1 MEIRPDAVTG
11 RPHRRKANDSCKVL
25 QELHFFAPAMRR
37 PTHLPVV
44 AQVLQVALVLLFA
57 PVLKGYIDR
66 LKARGMG
73 RVGPPILQ
81 PYRNLW
87 KLFGKE
93 RLRGTES
100 TWISRVAP
108 VLYFSAPLIVTLLI
122 PVLTTFPLP
131 LAFMADMLGGGMIL
145 GAGGVILLLASAD
158 SGSPYTGIAVSRMR
172 FIATLAEPLTI
183 AALFGAAAVGGSTIP
198 YVVNQKIATS
208 GVVVSHVLI
217 AAAWLL
223 LILAEAGRIPVDNPD
238 SSQELSL
245 IDPNRTF
252 EFTGPDLA
260 LFEWGGWMKFTVLG
274 IVLVNVLLTPLG
286 LAPELGLQSLLLAIL
301 ATCAKLLVLG
311 TAIAFIEMSFAKL
324 RLLRIAEFLT
334 VATAI
339 AALGSLVI
347 RLIQ

>member
-1 MEIRPDAVTG
+1 M
-11 RPHRRKANDSCKVL
+11 
-25 QELHFFAPAMRR
+25 
-37 PTHLPVV
+37 PVI
-44 AQVLQVALVLLFA
+44 AQILQVAFVLLFA
-57 PVLKGYIDR
+57 PILKGYMDR
-66 LKARGMG
+66 LKARGMN
-73 RVGPPILQ
+73 RVGPPIVQ

-93 RLRGTES
+93 RLLGTQTS
-100 TWISRVAP
+100 WLSRVAP
-108 VLYFSAPLIVTLLI
+108 VLYFSAPLFVALLI

-131 LAFMADMLGGGMIL
+131 LAFMADMLGGGMTL
-145 GAGGVILLLASAD
+145 GAAGILLLLAAAD

-172 FIATLAEPLTI
+172 FIGTLAEPLTI

-198 YVVNQKIATS
+198 YVVNQKMIGS
-208 GVVVSHVLI
+208 SVVLSHILI
-217 AAAWLL
+217 ASAWLL

-252 EFTGPDLA
+252 EFSGPDLA

-274 IVLVNVLLTPLG
+274 IVLVNVLVTPLG
-286 LAPELGLQSLLLAIL
+286 LAPNLLAQSLLLAIL
-301 ATCAKLLVLG
+301 ATGVKLLAMG
-311 TAIAFIEMSFAKL
+311 TIIAFVELSFAKL

-334 VATAI
+334 VSTLV

-347 RLIQ
+347 GLIQ